1 VTFRALAVASL
12 IGLIGWT
19 NVAGA
24 QEDYDEVAVVIRDNT
39 FIPKELTIEPGT
51 VVQWQNKG
59 RNDHNVRPNQG
70 DQFRSRT
77 IEPDETYEHRFDE
90 PGTYRYYC
98 SFHGARGRGQRGT
111 IVVRAGA
118 GDPYQPTLPPPVK
131 GEARTIEV
139 PDDENTIQDAVDT
152 ADPGDLVLVSP
163 GVYREAVTV
172 TTPNLVIRGVD
183 RNTTILDGE
192 FERENGVQVLEA
204 DGVAVENLTARNYE
218 KNGFFWTGVSG
229 YRGSYVTAYRNG
241 DYGVYAFDSV
251 DGLFE
256 HSYASGS
263 PDAGFYIGQCDPCNA
278 VITDVVSEWNGLG
291 YSGTNASGN
300 LFVVNSTWRR
310 NRVGIVPNSLDSE
323 LLAPQHSAVVAGNL
337 VYDNNNPKTPA
348 IDAALLAM
356 GNGILVAGGN
366 DNLVTRNR
374 VLDQDL
380 GGIGVVPSPDETLW
394 IANRNRVTD
403 NVVEGSGEFDLG
415 FLAGEGNC
423 FAGND
428 FETSA
433 PTDIETVMRCDA
445 PSGPTEGQIDAALF
459 LEAEHPPARDYR
471 KAPTPKPPEQP
482 NLPKARKARPRPAT
496 DVPVSVDLA
505 SIETPDPPRQQR

>member
-24 QEDYDEVAVVIRDNT
+24 HGDYDEVSVVITDNT
-39 FIPKELTIEPGT
+39 FTPKELTIEPGT
-51 VVQWQNKG
+51 VVQWQNEG
-59 RNDHNVRPNQG
+59 RNDHNVRPNQ
-70 DQFRSRT
+70 DDEFRSRT

-111 IVVRAGA
+111 IVVRGGA
-118 GDPYQPTLPPPVK
+118 GDPYQPTSPPPLK
-131 GEARTIEV
+131 GEARTIDV
-139 PDDENTIQDAVDT
+139 PDDEKTIQDAVDT

-163 GVYREAVTV
+163 GVYKEAVTV
-172 TTPNLVIRGVD
+172 TTANLVIRGID
-183 RNTTILDGE
+183 RNTTVLDGE
-192 FERENGVQVLEA
+192 FRRENGVAVIDA
-204 DGVAVENLTARNYE
+204 DGVAIENLTARNYE

-229 YRGSYVTAYRNG
+229 YRGSYLTAYRNG
-241 DYGVYAFDSV
+241 DYGIYAFDSV
-251 DGLFE
+251 DGQFD

-263 PDAGFYIGQCDPCNA
+263 PDAGFYIGQCSPCNA
-278 VITDVVSEWNGLG
+278 VITEVISEHNGLG

-300 LFVVNSTWRR
+300 LLIVNSTWRK

-323 LLAPQHSAVVAGNL
+323 LLAPQHDAVIAGNV

-348 IDAALLAM
+348 IDDALLAM

-366 DNLVTRNR
+366 DNLVTRNL
-374 VLDQDL
+374 VYDQDL

-394 IANRNRVTD
+394 IANGNRVVD
-403 NVVEGSGEFDLG
+403 NVVRDSREFDLG

-423 FAGND
+423 FAGNE

-433 PTDIETVMRCDA
+433 PADIEVVNPCDA
-445 PSGPTEGQIDAALF
+445 PAVPADDQIAAGLF
-459 LEAEHPPARDYR
+459 LEAEHPPSRDYET
-471 KAPTPKPPEQP
+471 APTPKPPKQP
-482 NLPKARKARPRPAT
+482 NLPKARNARPRPAT
-496 DVPVSVDLA
+496 DVPAGVDLA